1 MKEWPNPARSPTITA
16 AFARRFRHPER
27 NPAVTPGD
35 LIVLKPTLA
44 TLLSALAVMSRPA
57 PSPAA
62 NPRPHPDA
70 VVAIGPARF
79 TVLTAGLI
87 RMEWSADATF
97 EDRASFAFVNRHLP
111 VPRYRVLRD
120 DDELR
125 IITDRLALRY
135 LPDGKPFGP
144 ENLSIEVRV
153 GKQTTRWTPGTPN
166 RGNLRGTTRTLD
178 GVSGACSLEPGLIS
192 RDGWTLID
200 DSQRLLFDDA
210 PPHWA
215 VPRSPAK
222 SLDWYFFAY
231 GLDYP
236 QALRDF
242 TAVAGPIPLP
252 PRWAFGAWW
261 SRYWAY
267 SDDEL
272 KTLVGE
278 FDAHDVPLDVLVID
292 MDWHLDGW
300 TGYSWNPQFF
310 PDPAGFLDWTEKQGL
325 KATLNLHPHD
335 GVGGHEARFA
345 EFARAVGQDP
355 QQIDRVPFDC
365 ADPDYMRAYFEIL
378 HHPKE
383 RMGVDFWWLD
393 WQQGEASRIP
403 GLDPLFWLNHLHWRD
418 MATNPDRAGKRPLI
432 FSRWGGLGNHR
443 YQIGFSGD
451 TFCNWASLA
460 FQPYFTATAGN
471 VGFAYWSHDIG
482 GHQPGPVDPELYTR
496 WVQFGVFSPILR
508 THTTK
513 NPAAERRI
521 WEFPKPYVEAMRAA
535 FKLRYELIPYIYTMA
550 RKCYDTGMPLC
561 RPLYYHW
568 PELAEAYEH
577 PGQYM
582 FGDDLLV
589 APVTKPANK
598 VTGYADQKVWLPP
611 GRWIN
616 WFTDD
621 MYDGPCTAYVQ
632 VGLDEIPVFA
642 RAGAIIPAARAG
654 NRSHQASDD
663 LVVLHV
669 FPGKSGEAVL
679 YEDDGEASDYRSKGS
694 RSTRFS
700 AEYVGDAYEIS
711 IQPTG
716 GAAEQD
722 LADRAFE
729 FRCHTF
735 FAEFLLADSVILNG
749 RPVEEA
755 SRPGEPGWF
764 YDVDRMQFVVRTPRL
779 PVDTAHQLKLVQDFT
794 YDENPWYARGLRGR
808 TRAIRDAAEMIGD
821 DEHAVEKYVHPLV
834 AEWKQPRSYAK
845 AVTSTYL
852 IANVLCADIQKAEI
866 ENAKRIRAIARLLG
880 LISNVQASPTD
891 KAGSQLAIDVAM
903 RVGPA
908 RVLVADK
915 WRASLAIA
923 PPPNWELIGKP
934 SQAAVEA
941 KVGDPIEHQATLRS
955 QGSMQTTQLRI
966 DATVEVPDIATVG
979 IPMQV
984 TLFPSINRWHLLG
997 PFDAPDNDRLATVF
1011 PPEKELDLTKSYT
1024 GQGGA
1029 SIRWQAIERPVSADS
1044 DLTDEFFVEFHKYF
1058 GGIKYN
1064 AVAYALVYL
1073 HAPRDLEASLA
1084 FGSDD
1089 GIVIW
1094 VNDAEIY
1101 RHDVGRAYQPKE
1113 ERVPVRLRE
1122 GANRLLVKISQGG
1135 GMWGF
1140 GMHVETPD
1148 GKPLPEVTVKLQ
1160 P

>member
-1 MKEWPNPARSPTITA
+1 MKEWPSPARSPTITA

-27 NPAVTPGD
+27 NPAANPGD

-521 WEFPKPYVEAMRAA
+521 WEFPKPYFEAMRAA

-589 APVTKPANK
+589 APVTKPANALSGK
-598 VTGYADQKVWLPP
+598 ARVDVWLPP
-611 GRWIN
+611 GIWHHWYTGRQY
-616 WFTDD
+616 T
-621 MYDGPCTAYVQ
+621 GPAAIAQSVP
-632 VGLDEIPVFA
+632 LDEVPVFV
-642 RAGAIIPAARAG
+642 RDGAIIPTAKPARRTGDIKNDAIILQVFGSGESESSVYFDDQEGAGYEGRAHAHLPVAMEVKSGRVELALGPMRGDGAALPEVLPVELRFRDADVGADTRIDGRRVSASDSFSVVFEPDDQSAIVRMAIDPRRKTVLSSSWDARVNARARMRRMQRVG
-654 NRSHQASDD
+654 TI
-663 LVVLHV
+663 LGI
-669 FPGKSGEAVL
+669 P
-679 YEDDGEASDYRSKGS
+679 YEPVNLAESESPVIPSIPETYQGS
-694 RSTRFS
+694 RSSFIPSYPNYEQILKEGSIPLPETVRRQALIELLGIS
-700 AEYVGDAYEIS
+700 AGLNATLPDVSRPLVHLRAS
-711 IQPTG
+711 IH
-716 GAAEQD
+716 
-722 LADRAFE
+722 ADTFTCQKEWATAFE
-729 FRCHTF
+729 LNPTTGWRQMDGHQKQVSLLSGQPLVFDAQLDGP
-735 FAEFLLADSVILNG
+735 AELQTA
-749 RPVEEA
+749 
-755 SRPGEPGWF
+755 
-764 YDVDRMQFVVRTPRL
+764 VVRGEFAVQDDDWILRL
-779 PVDTAHQLKLVQDFT
+779 PV
-794 YDENPWYARGLRGR
+794 
-808 TRAIRDAAEMIGD
+808 
-821 DEHAVEKYVHPLV
+821 
-834 AEWKQPRSYAK
+834 
-845 AVTSTYL
+845 
-852 IANVLCADIQKAEI
+852 
-866 ENAKRIRAIARLLG
+866 
-880 LISNVQASPTD
+880 
-891 KAGSQLAIDVAM
+891 
-903 RVGPA
+903 
-908 RVLVADK
+908 
-915 WRASLAIA
+915 
-923 PPPNWELIGKP
+923 
-934 SQAAVEA
+934 
-941 KVGDPIEHQATLRS
+941 AT
-955 QGSMQTTQLRI
+955 
-966 DATVEVPDIATVG
+966 
-979 IPMQV
+979 

-1011 PPEKELDLTKSYT
+1011 PPEKELDLTKTYT

-1029 SIRWQAIERPVSADS
+1029 PIRWQAIERPVSADS

>member
-1 MKEWPNPARSPTITA
+1 
-16 AFARRFRHPER
+16 
-27 NPAVTPGD
+27 
-35 LIVLKPTLA
+35 
-44 TLLSALAVMSRPA
+44 
-57 PSPAA
+57 
-62 NPRPHPDA
+62 
-70 VVAIGPARF
+70 
-79 TVLTAGLI
+79 
-87 RMEWSADATF
+87 
-97 EDRASFAFVNRHLP
+97 
-111 VPRYRVLRD
+111 
-120 DDELR
+120 
-125 IITDRLALRY
+125 
-135 LPDGKPFGP
+135 
-144 ENLSIEVRV
+144 
-153 GKQTTRWTPGTPN
+153 
-166 RGNLRGTTRTLD
+166 
-178 GVSGACSLEPGLIS
+178 
-192 RDGWTLID
+192 
-200 DSQRLLFDDA
+200 
-210 PPHWA
+210 
-215 VPRSPAK
+215 
-222 SLDWYFFAY
+222 
-231 GLDYP
+231 
-236 QALRDF
+236 
-242 TAVAGPIPLP
+242 
-252 PRWAFGAWW
+252 
-261 SRYWAY
+261 
-267 SDDEL
+267 
-272 KTLVGE
+272 
-278 FDAHDVPLDVLVID
+278 
-292 MDWHLDGW
+292 
-300 TGYSWNPQFF
+300 
-310 PDPAGFLDWTEKQGL
+310 
-325 KATLNLHPHD
+325 
-335 GVGGHEARFA
+335 
-345 EFARAVGQDP
+345 
-355 QQIDRVPFDC
+355 
-365 ADPDYMRAYFEIL
+365 
-378 HHPKE
+378 
-383 RMGVDFWWLD
+383 
-393 WQQGEASRIP
+393 
-403 GLDPLFWLNHLHWRD
+403 
-418 MATNPDRAGKRPLI
+418 
-432 FSRWGGLGNHR
+432 
-443 YQIGFSGD
+443 
-451 TFCNWASLA
+451 
-460 FQPYFTATAGN
+460 
-471 VGFAYWSHDIG
+471 
-482 GHQPGPVDPELYTR
+482 
-496 WVQFGVFSPILR
+496 
-508 THTTK
+508 
-513 NPAAERRI
+513 
-521 WEFPKPYVEAMRAA
+521 
-535 FKLRYELIPYIYTMA
+535 
-550 RKCYDTGMPLC
+550 
-561 RPLYYHW
+561 
-568 PELAEAYEH
+568 
-577 PGQYM
+577 
-582 FGDDLLV
+582 
-589 APVTKPANK
+589 VTKPANA

-621 MYDGPCTAYVQ
+621 IYDGPCTAYVQ

-654 NRSHQASDD
+654 NRSHQASND

-711 IQPTG
+711 IQPTE

-903 RVGPA
+903 RVGPE

-923 PPPNWELIGKP
+923 PPPNWELIGEP

-955 QGSMQTTQLRI
+955 QGSMQTTELRI

-1011 PPEKELDLTKSYT
+1011 PPEKALDLTKTYT

-1029 SIRWQAIERPVSADS
+1029 PIRWQAIERPVSADS

-1073 HAPRDLEASLA
+1073 HAPRDLDASLA

-1094 VNDAEIY
+1094 VDDAEIY

>member
-87 RMEWSADATF
+87 RMEWSADAAF

-144 ENLSIEVRV
+144 DNLSIAVRV

-192 RDGWTLID
+192 RDGWTLVD

-589 APVTKPANK
+589 APVTKPANA

-654 NRSHQASDD
+654 NRSHQASND

-711 IQPTG
+711 IQPTE

-755 SRPGEPGWF
+755 SSPGEPGWC

-779 PVDTAHQLKLVQDFT
+779 PVDTAHQLKLVQD
-794 YDENPWYARGLRGR
+794 YYLR
-808 TRAIRDAAEMIGD
+808 
-821 DEHAVEKYVHPLV
+821 L
-834 AEWKQPRSYAK
+834 
-845 AVTSTYL
+845 
-852 IANVLCADIQKAEI
+852 
-866 ENAKRIRAIARLLG
+866 RIRGTHEDCAGAR
-880 LISNVQASPTD
+880 
-891 KAGSQLAIDVAM
+891 
-903 RVGPA
+903 
-908 RVLVADK
+908 
-915 WRASLAIA
+915 A
-923 PPPNWELIGKP
+923 PF
-934 SQAAVEA
+934 
-941 KVGDPIEHQATLRS
+941 AT
-955 QGSMQTTQLRI
+955 
-966 DATVEVPDIATVG
+966 
-979 IPMQV
+979 
-984 TLFPSINRWHLLG
+984 
-997 PFDAPDNDRLATVF
+997 
-1011 PPEKELDLTKSYT
+1011 
-1024 GQGGA
+1024 
-1029 SIRWQAIERPVSADS
+1029 
-1044 DLTDEFFVEFHKYF
+1044 
-1058 GGIKYN
+1058 
-1064 AVAYALVYL
+1064 
-1073 HAPRDLEASLA
+1073 
-1084 FGSDD
+1084 
-1089 GIVIW
+1089 
-1094 VNDAEIY
+1094 
-1101 RHDVGRAYQPKE
+1101 
-1113 ERVPVRLRE
+1113 RLR
-1122 GANRLLVKISQGG
+1122 
-1135 GMWGF
+1135 
-1140 GMHVETPD
+1140 
-1148 GKPLPEVTVKLQ
+1148 
-1160 P
+1160 

>member
-1 MKEWPNPARSPTITA
+1 
-16 AFARRFRHPER
+16 
-27 NPAVTPGD
+27 
-35 LIVLKPTLA
+35 
-44 TLLSALAVMSRPA
+44 
-57 PSPAA
+57 
-62 NPRPHPDA
+62 
-70 VVAIGPARF
+70 
-79 TVLTAGLI
+79 
-87 RMEWSADATF
+87 
-97 EDRASFAFVNRHLP
+97 
-111 VPRYRVLRD
+111 
-120 DDELR
+120 
-125 IITDRLALRY
+125 
-135 LPDGKPFGP
+135 
-144 ENLSIEVRV
+144 
-153 GKQTTRWTPGTPN
+153 
-166 RGNLRGTTRTLD
+166 
-178 GVSGACSLEPGLIS
+178 
-192 RDGWTLID
+192 
-200 DSQRLLFDDA
+200 
-210 PPHWA
+210 
-215 VPRSPAK
+215 
-222 SLDWYFFAY
+222 
-231 GLDYP
+231 
-236 QALRDF
+236 
-242 TAVAGPIPLP
+242 
-252 PRWAFGAWW
+252 
-261 SRYWAY
+261 
-267 SDDEL
+267 
-272 KTLVGE
+272 
-278 FDAHDVPLDVLVID
+278 
-292 MDWHLDGW
+292 
-300 TGYSWNPQFF
+300 
-310 PDPAGFLDWTEKQGL
+310 
-325 KATLNLHPHD
+325 
-335 GVGGHEARFA
+335 
-345 EFARAVGQDP
+345 
-355 QQIDRVPFDC
+355 
-365 ADPDYMRAYFEIL
+365 
-378 HHPKE
+378 
-383 RMGVDFWWLD
+383 
-393 WQQGEASRIP
+393 
-403 GLDPLFWLNHLHWRD
+403 
-418 MATNPDRAGKRPLI
+418 
-432 FSRWGGLGNHR
+432 
-443 YQIGFSGD
+443 
-451 TFCNWASLA
+451 
-460 FQPYFTATAGN
+460 
-471 VGFAYWSHDIG
+471 
-482 GHQPGPVDPELYTR
+482 
-496 WVQFGVFSPILR
+496 
-508 THTTK
+508 
-513 NPAAERRI
+513 
-521 WEFPKPYVEAMRAA
+521 
-535 FKLRYELIPYIYTMA
+535 
-550 RKCYDTGMPLC
+550 MPLC

-589 APVTKPANK
+589 APVTKPANA

-621 MYDGPCTAYVQ
+621 IYDGPCTAYVQ

-711 IQPTG
+711 IQPTE

-755 SRPGEPGWF
+755 SSPGEPGWF

-955 QGSMQTTQLRI
+955 QGSMQTTELRI

-1011 PPEKELDLTKSYT
+1011 PPEKELDLTKTYT

-1029 SIRWQAIERPVSADS
+1029 PIRWQAIERPVSADS